1 MFWRSVVGKLWF
13 TILFLVC
20 FVLFILTVLLLEFF
34 ENYHVLE
41 AERDLL
47 QTAAKISEVV
57 SQYEED
63 ELILSMTDL
72 IKDPS
77 NQVVITDENGESL
90 TSVSK
95 GENLPNKD
103 FDWFMNDSE
112 LARVIDEREDV
123 MKVSG
128 DDGSGMGLM
137 VVGTPLENQGGAVF
151 VYESLGTIDETSD
164 QTTKIIF
171 LGAGI
176 AIILT
181 TIFAFFLSTRITSP
195 LIKMREGAMELAKG
209 EFHTKIPILTHDEIG
224 ELAMAFN
231 RMGRQLKYHINEL
244 NHEKEQLSG
253 ILRSMADGVLT
264 MNRQGQVLV
273 SNPPADQYLY
283 SWDYENNVPLPVKEE
298 GKRELPDP
306 LREIFNEV
314 IKSEQEQMTEVT
326 AQGRTWVIIMTPL
339 YDRIKVRGAVAVL
352 RDMTDERRL
361 DKLREDFIA
370 NVSHELRT
378 PISMLQGYSEAIV
391 DDIAESKEDKNEL
404 AKIIHDE
411 SLRIGRLVNELLD
424 LARMEAGHMNLNLE
438 KVDISMFIQKIVRKF
453 KGIGQ
458 EKGVDLQMSG
468 NKELP
473 PLNMDADRMEQVLT
487 NLIDNAI
494 RHTEPEGTVNVE
506 VHLDEQQKEW
516 LIRVSDSGQG
526 IPEED
531 LPFIF
536 ERFYKADKS
545 RKRNKEKKG
554 TGLGLAIA
562 KNIVD
567 AHNGRITV
575 QSKTGEGTSFEVF
588 LPIHKED

>member
-13 TILFLVC
+13 TILLLVC
-20 FVLFILTVLLLEFF
+20 FVLFILTILLLEFF

-41 AERDLL
+41 AEKELL
-47 QTAAKISEVV
+47 QDAAKVADVV
-57 SQYEED
+57 SEYEEED
-63 ELILSMTDL
+63 LILSMTDL

-77 NQVVITDENGESL
+77 SQIVVTDDSENRLISESDG
-90 TSVSK
+90 S
-95 GENLPNKD
+95 ELPGLD
-103 FDWFMNDSE
+103 FNWFMNDPE
-112 LARVIDEREDV
+112 LASVISDRQEV
-123 MKVSG
+123 MKVADLGTSEL
-128 DDGSGMGLM
+128 GLL
-137 VVGTPLENQGGAVF
+137 VVGTPLKDEEGAVF
-151 VYESLGTIDETSD
+151 VYQSLDTIEETSE

-195 LIKMREGAMELAKG
+195 LIKMRKGALELTKG
-209 EFHTKIPILTHDEIG
+209 EFNTKIPIRTHDEIG

-231 RMGRQLKYHINEL
+231 RMGRQLKFHIDAL

-264 MNRQGQVLV
+264 MNRQGDILV
-273 SNPPADQYLY
+273 SNPPSDQYLDA
-283 SWDYENNVPLPVKEE
+283 WTFENNEKLKNN
-298 GKRELPDP
+298 GASRKELPSP
-306 LREIFNEV
+306 MKEIFDKV
-314 IKSEQEQMTEVT
+314 IESEQEQMTEVT
-326 AQGRTWVIIMTPL
+326 VQGRSWVIIMTPL
-339 YDRIKVRGAVAVL
+339 YDQEYVRGAVAVL

-361 DKLREDFIA
+361 DKLRKDFIA

-391 DDIAESKEDKNEL
+391 DDIAETREDKNEL

-424 LARMEAGHMNLNLE
+424 LARMEAGHISLHLE
-438 KVDISMFIQKIVRKF
+438 EVEIEPLIEKILRKF
-453 KGIGQ
+453 KGLAE
-458 EKGVDLQMSG
+458 EKNVQLTSNINIDQSAMTI
-468 NKELP
+468 
-473 PLNMDADRMEQVLT
+473 DADRIEQVLT

-494 RHTEPEGTVNVE
+494 RHTSEEGVVSLSVKASGE
-506 VHLDEQQKEW
+506 L
-516 LIRVSDSGQG
+516 LIEVSDSGYG
-526 IPEED
+526 IPQED

-545 RKRNKEKKG
+545 RKRESSQKG

-562 KNIVD
+562 KNIVE
-567 AHNGRITV
+567 AHKGRISV
-575 QSKTGEGTSFEVF
+575 HSKLDEGTTFTVAIPDQERF
-588 LPIHKED
+588 F